1 MNAMNAVNAKS
12 AMNAVQGTR
21 TATARSC
28 AATTGETPARRYGE
42 IVFRSREKE
51 VGLQGELRAHSERI
65 RRGCPEP
72 VLRVLRFLRFSGF
85 EGVAMERGERF
96 GPALVDLSELTV
108 AEAALRRSREKN
120 RRVVL
125 RIQLQQS
132 EQRTNHLP
140 RVERTL
146 VQLQE
151 AARAV
156 RCDAAARCD
165 EVEEMADVGER
176 VFVIELEKED

>member
-1 MNAMNAVNAKS
+1 M
-12 AMNAVQGTR
+12 
-21 TATARSC
+21 
-28 AATTGETPARRYGE
+28 
-42 IVFRSREKE
+42 FRSGEKE
-51 VGLQGELRAHSERI
+51 VGLQGELRAHAKRV
-65 RRGCPEP
+65 RRGFVEP
-72 VLRVLRFLRFSGF
+72 VFRILRFLRFSGF

-96 GPALVDLSELTV
+96 GPALIDLSELSV
-108 AEAALRRSREKN
+108 AETALGGSREKN
-120 RRVVL
+120 RRIVL
-125 RIQLQQS
+125 RVELKQS

-156 RCDAAARCD
+156 RSDAATRCD
-165 EVEEMADVGER
+165 KIEEMADVGER

>member
-1 MNAMNAVNAKS
+1 MNAMNAMNAVNGL
-12 AMNAVQGTR
+12 QGTR

-42 IVFRSREKE
+42 IVLRSGEQE

-72 VLRVLRFLRFSGF
+72 VLRVLRFLRFPGL

-96 GPALVDLSELTV
+96 GPALVDLPELTV
-108 AEAALRRSREKN
+108 AEAALGGSREKN
-120 RRVVL
+120 RRIVL
-125 RIQLQQS
+125 RIELKQG
-132 EQRTNHLP
+132 EQGTNHLP
-140 RVERTL
+140 RVERAL

-151 AARAV
+151 AAGAV

-165 EVEEMADVGER
+165 EVEEMADVGQR
-176 VFVIELEKED
+176 VFVIQLEKED